1 MAGFAEFA
9 KLPPSAKVSGSD
21 RSEIQNLHGFVS
33 NVDIFAPT
41 VIPFIFHEEEH
52 SSDIWN
58 NKNEPFAR

>member
-1 MAGFAEFA
+1 MAGVAGFA
-9 KLPPSAKVSGSD
+9 KLPPSAEVLGSD

-52 SSDIWN
+52 SSVMWN
-58 NKNEPFAR
+58 DKNEPFAR